1 MRRSGWVRAPCSEPP
16 PCLAAAGQMSADA
29 GDALFGELDAKIEAG
44 MARYHVPGAAVGCS
58 IEVGS
63 TSAASG

>member
-1 MRRSGWVRAPCSEPP
+1 
-16 PCLAAAGQMSADA
+16 MSADA